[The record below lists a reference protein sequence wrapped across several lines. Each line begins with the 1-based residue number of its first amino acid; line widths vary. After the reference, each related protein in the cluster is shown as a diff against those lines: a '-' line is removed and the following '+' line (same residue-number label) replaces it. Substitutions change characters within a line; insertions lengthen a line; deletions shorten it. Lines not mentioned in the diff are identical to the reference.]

1 MTSGAGAEVLSAM
14 FPDEIELSRPYAGIH
29 YRFDI
34 DAGLSL
40 GERVARASLDA
51 DAKGRLVT
59 SLR

>member
-1 MTSGAGAEVLSAM
+1 VHVGRRRGGAERDV
-14 FPDEIELSRPYAGIH
+14 PGEIELSRPYAGIH

-40 GERVARASLDA
+40 GERVARVSLDA

>member
-1 MTSGAGAEVLSAM
+1 VTSGAGAEVLSAM
-14 FPDEIELSRPYAGIH
+14 FPGEIELSRPYAGIH

-40 GERVARASLDA
+40 GERVARVSLDA

>member
-1 MTSGAGAEVLSAM
+1 MLPV
-14 FPDEIELSRPYAGIH
+14 EIELSHAYAGIH

-40 GERVARASLDA
+40 GERVARVSLDA

>member
-1 MTSGAGAEVLSAM
+1 MLPV
-14 FPDEIELSRPYAGIH
+14 EIELSRPYAGIH